1 MSAWLLPESIAD
13 ILPYEARCIEEMRRR
28 LLDRFRCYGYE
39 LVMPPLLEYVES
51 LLTGT
56 GHALGLKTF
65 KLVDQLSGRT
75 LGLRADIT
83 PQVAR
88 IDAHL
93 LNRPG
98 VTRLCYCGPV
108 VHTLP
113 AGLNTTRE
121 PLQCGA
127 ELYGYAGVEADFEI
141 VCLAIDA
148 LQLGQVDALRLD
160 ICHAG
165 LLDALLSEDGLGVS
179 LSNELSMQL
188 HGWLAAKDGAALAA
202 ALSAIPASAA
212 KDGLLAL
219 TSLYG
224 PALGDHGVLAQA
236 ERLLPDTP
244 RVRLALDEL
253 ARLAHEVSLAYP
265 DVPVLVD
272 LADLHGYEYHTGLM
286 FSIYAQRN
294 TNALV
299 RGGRYDEVGK
309 VFGRARPA
317 TGFSVDLR
325 ELVRYAL
332 PNSAHTAAIRA
343 PWSPDPALAR
353 AIRGLREQGEVVVQ
367 SLPGAE
373 PEGQEF
379 KCDRELSLSSSTWYV
394 QPIKSLT

>member
-1 MSAWLLPESIAD
+1 
-13 ILPYEARCIEEMRRR
+13 
-28 LLDRFRCYGYE
+28 
-39 LVMPPLLEYVES
+39 
-51 LLTGT
+51 
-56 GHALGLKTF
+56 
-65 KLVDQLSGRT
+65 
-75 LGLRADIT
+75 
-83 PQVAR
+83 
-88 IDAHL
+88 
-93 LNRPG
+93 
-98 VTRLCYCGPV
+98 
-108 VHTLP
+108 
-113 AGLNTTRE
+113 
-121 PLQCGA
+121 
-127 ELYGYAGVEADFEI
+127 LYGYAGVEADFEI

-165 LLDALLSEDGLGVS
+165 LLDALLDEDDLGVS
-179 LSNELSMQL
+179 LSSELSTQL

-202 ALSAIPASAA
+202 ALSTIPASAA

-219 TSLYG
+219 PSLYG

-236 ERLLPDTP
+236 ERRLPDTP

-253 ARLAHEVSLAYP
+253 ARLAGAVSAAYP
-265 DVPVLVD
+265 DVPVLAD

-286 FSIYAQRN
+286 FSMYAQRN

-309 VFGRARPA
+309 IFGRARPA

-332 PNSAHTAAIRA
+332 PNRAHTAAIRA
-343 PWSPDPALAR
+343 PWSPDPALAQTIR
-353 AIRGLREQGEVVVQ
+353 ALRDQGEVVVQ
-367 SLPGAE
+367 SLPCAE

-379 KCDRELSLSSSTWYV
+379 KCDRELSLKSAIWSV